1 MHENESIKSSVVL
14 DKSVSTH
21 TDDAD
26 VYVLSEVFER
36 DARRYNRAFFEEQEV
51 AVR

>member
-1 MHENESIKSSVVL
+1 MNENEKVKSSIVL

-21 TDDAD
+21 TDDTD
-26 VYVLSEVFER
+26 VFVLSDVFER